1 MNATQVFLRFIKEEC
16 RNSDG
21 TLNIRKTV
29 AWRKELRQNR
39 LSTIVVCRSPFRR
52 RRISKN
58 FVDDYLSRH
67 GRTLGGFMGNFIRN
81 RSTLYGYLYGWNE
94 QDTRNHLRTK
104 WRTFLS
110 QHIEGEVNK
119 YWIKGR
125 TFEYTWKN

>member
-16 RNSDG
+16 RNNDG
-21 TLNIRKTV
+21 TINIRKTA
-29 AWRKELRQNR
+29 AWRRELRSNI
-39 LSTIVVCRSPFRR
+39 LSTIVTCIRPVRR

-58 FVDDYLSRH
+58 FVDDYLSRY
-67 GRTLGGFMGNFIRN
+67 GRTLGGFMGNFTRN
-81 RSTLYGYLYGWNE
+81 HYTLYGYLYGWNE

>member
-21 TLNIRKTV
+21 TLNIRKTI
-29 AWRKELRQNR
+29 AWRKELRNNG

-58 FVDDYLSRH
+58 FVDDYLSRR
-67 GRTLGGFMGNFIRN
+67 GRTLGGYMGNFTRN
-81 RSTLYGYLYGWNE
+81 RCTLYGYLYGWNE
-94 QDTRNHLRTK
+94 QDTRNHLRAK

-125 TFEYTWKN
+125 IFEYTWKN

>member
-16 RNSDG
+16 RNNNG
-21 TLNIRKTV
+21 TINIRKTA
-29 AWRKELRQNR
+29 AWRRELRSNI
-39 LSTIVVCRSPFRR
+39 LSTVVVCRYPFRR

-58 FVDDYLSRH
+58 FVDDYLSRQ
-67 GRTLGGFMGNFIRN
+67 GRTLGGFMGNFTRN

-94 QDTRNHLRTK
+94 QDTRNCLRAK

>member
-16 RNSDG
+16 RNNDG
-21 TLNIRKTV
+21 TINIRKTIV
-29 AWRKELRQNR
+29 WRKELRQNR
-39 LSTIVVCRSPFRR
+39 LSTVVVCRNPFRR

-58 FVDDYLSRH
+58 FVDDYLLRH
-67 GRTLGGFMGNFIRN
+67 GRTLGGFMSNFTRN

-94 QDTRNHLRTK
+94 QDTRNHLRAK